1 VLYRLSTVYEN
12 RFAAAQDVPSKKP
25 EKNPPH
31 DVSYAEVSL
40 QFCLPTDTELCEWSA
55 RPSHFCLFTVLL
67 TFSFIHFFFLWSEF
81 SERFSGHCSLQR
93 CGRPRHRQNRIG
105 LLLYFCIHL
114 LFATV
119 FFFFLKLENNR
130 HRHQK
135 GKKKHAA
142 ALRGN
147 ENQKRRRGRRGT
159 SFFQLLEISPRQCG
173 RFVCV
178 HRMRVLTTSDQD
190 PQRQTEVNSRTD
202 PHSCSFFSVFFPHFF

>member
-1 VLYRLSTVYEN
+1 MVSAPISFLSFYSSPHLFVYSFLLLMVGILRKVLWALLSSTLWKT
-12 RFAAAQDVPSKKP
+12 AAP
-25 EKNPPH
+25 
-31 DVSYAEVSL
+31 AE
-40 QFCLPTDTELCEWSA
+40 
-55 RPSHFCLFTVLL
+55 
-67 TFSFIHFFFLWSEF
+67 
-81 SERFSGHCSLQR
+81 
-93 CGRPRHRQNRIG
+93 QNRTPP
-105 LLLYFCIHL
+105 
-114 LFATV
+114 LFLHTPFICYC

-135 GKKKHAA
+135 GKKKKHAA

-202 PHSCSFFSVFFPHFF
+202 PHSCSFFSVFFPHFFRLPLA